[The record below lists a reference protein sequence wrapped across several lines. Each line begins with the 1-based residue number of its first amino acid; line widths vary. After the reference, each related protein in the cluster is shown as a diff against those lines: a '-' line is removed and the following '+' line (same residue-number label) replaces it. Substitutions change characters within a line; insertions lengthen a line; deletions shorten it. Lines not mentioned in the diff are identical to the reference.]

1 MKLHRLAQQ
10 CCLLVGVAML
20 CSSAASAQG
29 QPPPTS
35 AGPGR
40 ITCSSAASCELTIGT
55 PPSMRYRIDASA
67 LADADKQRLTGAC
80 KPKGNPCVATVQGTE
95 APGGKGIVKAT
106 TIKFY
111 N

>member
-1 MKLHRLAQQ
+1 MKTLRLAQQ
-10 CCLLVGVAML
+10 RCLLVGVAIL
-20 CSSAASAQG
+20 CGPAAWAQS
-29 QPPPTS
+29 PPPTS

-40 ITCSSAASCELTIGT
+40 ITCSSIASCELTIGT
-55 PPSMRYRIDASA
+55 PPSMRYRIDASG
-67 LADADKQRLTGAC
+67 LADADKQRLTGGC

-95 APGGKGIVKAT
+95 APGGKGVVKAT